1 MAKVQSD
8 TSIQS
13 PGVGL
18 SMNRMTLI
26 ISGLLLIT
34 VTTTSVA
41 QEVRYSWLDISFMGQ
56 DVDKFGTK
64 PTPVPGQTVDAN
76 AKDGGG
82 IRFRGSVGTW
92 HNLYMFIDYGST
104 DIDVDVI
111 VTNPIG
117 EQVPGTGEFDYTT
130 IRSGFGVRFPVG
142 FKTDI
147 YAEVSYD
154 SLDFDFGSF
163 AGEVGEDNFSTDD
176 QDVGGAL
183 GVRSMLTDNLELRAY
198 GRYTELGDIG
208 LSSGTFDADTLF
220 GAGFGWT
227 LVRGLSIVGDFESG
241 ELSSWSIGF
250 RMDLDED

>member
-1 MAKVQSD
+1 MQEMAKQQSD
-8 TSIQS
+8 TSTRSTGSGPSLFRI
-13 PGVGL
+13 L
-18 SMNRMTLI
+18 LI
-26 ISGLLLIT
+26 ITAFLMTT
-34 VTTTSVA
+34 VATTSLA

-56 DVDKFGTK
+56 DVDRLGTQ
-64 PTPVPGQTVDAN
+64 PTPVPGQTVDAE
-76 AKDGGG
+76 AKDGDG

-92 HNLYMFIDYGST
+92 HNLYMFFDYGST
-104 DIDVDVI
+104 DIDVDVV

-117 EQVPGTGEFDYTT
+117 EQVAGTGEFDYTA
-130 IRSGFGVRFPVG
+130 IRSGLGVIFPVG

-147 YAEVSYD
+147 YAEVTYD

-163 AGEVGEDNFSTDD
+163 AGENFSSDE

-183 GVRSMLTDNLELRAY
+183 GVRAMVTDSLELRAY

-227 LVRGLSIVGDFESG
+227 LVRGLSIVGDYESG
-241 ELSSWSIGF
+241 ELSNWSIGF
-250 RMDLDED
+250 RLDLDED